1 MASKKQQSY
10 KNSSVDEL
18 KSALQKLEKEYQ
30 EYRFEKVV
38 GDASKT
44 HEIKR
49 ARKDIARIKT
59 FLRLHELGQQK

>member
-1 MASKKQQSY
+1 MATKKQSY
-10 KNSSVDEL
+10 KNLSVEEL
-18 KSALQKLEKEYQ
+18 KSALDKLQKEYQ

-49 ARKDIARIKT
+49 ARKDIARVKT
-59 FLRLHELGQQK
+59 FLKAHELRQDK